1 VTRLS
6 GGITTKEVVEMRM
19 ENVEPIIYFNTY
31 FDPEE
36 DNLGDDYYYDEYP
49 ENYYEDNAIDK

>member
-1 VTRLS
+1 
-6 GGITTKEVVEMRM
+6 MRM